1 MRILE
6 SENLIRIARGARG
19 GARVLRPDP
28 QVASR
33 YFGVLLQARGVTI
46 GDIYRTRRIIEPP
59 AAEEDEPLT
68 LDAPMEE
75 VAQAD
80 ELLLDAPEP
89 EPEPLIDEDLTAK
102 RGWFGG
108 RAEPEAAPAP
118 APRQGGGTLFE
129 RMSSIA
135 RGNAKAPG
143 TDDDGDPLDIPRF
156 LNRQNNQ

>member
-1 MRILE
+1 MP
-6 SENLIRIARGARG
+6 GA
-19 GARVLRPDP
+19 APRVTQPEAISVAADP
-28 QVASR
+28 APEPVAEAAPEEPAL
-33 YFGVLLQARGVTI
+33 V
-46 GDIYRTRRIIEPP
+46 IEPP